1 MLHWVVLNSADTRSY
16 GLDPGLQFNTDLYPD
31 AARNFFI
38 QLAWNYTCAEFTSN
52 FEDTPVKGKRVPEI
66 PKQSGS
72 LSFGMQSQ
80 SEWLLSASLSYF
92 GQFFTDPLNTDV
104 LVFADEDREQV
115 GPGATLEIREP
126 AVLGL
131 VDSHSLLS
139 ARASY
144 QFPSRDLQVWLQG
157 RKLADKNISLISKMA
172 SDPVPAAH

>member
-1 MLHWVVLNSADTRSY
+1 ML
-16 GLDPGLQFNTDLYPD
+16 
-31 AARNFFI
+31 
-38 QLAWNYTCAEFTSN
+38 
-52 FEDTPVKGKRVPEI
+52 KRVPEI
-66 PKQSGS
+66 PEQ
-72 LSFGMQSQ
+72 L
-80 SEWLLSASLSYF
+80 
-92 GQFFTDPLNTDV
+92 FTDPLNTDV

-157 RKLADKNISLISKMA
+157 RKLADKKYITDLENGIRPGARRTLVAGIKFGF
-172 SDPVPAAH
+172 